1 MSTKEIQEKIVENM
15 RRWQKIENASVASTG
30 KVIEKTENPIVRLV
44 MEIIQRDSQMHY
56 RVQEMI
62 ADSLTTKTMQLT
74 PDELADVWTMIEKH
88 IELEKK
94 TVAFAEEALAALK
107 GKKMV
112 VQEYLL
118 QYLLED
124 ENKHN
129 HLLESLETIKKGM
142 YPYG

>member
-1 MSTKEIQEKIVENM
+1 MSTKEVQEAIVDNM

-30 KVIEKTENPIVRLV
+30 KVIEKTNNPIVRIV

-62 ADSLTTKTMQLT
+62 ADSLESKTMALN
-74 PDELADVWTMIEKH
+74 PDELAEVWTMIENH

-94 TVAFAEEALAALK
+94 TVELAEEALAALK

-118 QYLLED
+118 HYLLED
-124 ENKHN
+124 EEKHN
-129 HLLESLETIKKGM
+129 HILDQLGVIKKGM

>member
-1 MSTKEIQEKIVENM
+1 MTTKEIQEKIVDNM

-30 KVIEKTENPIVRLV
+30 KVIEKTENAVVRMI

-56 RVQEMI
+56 RIQEMI
-62 ADSLTTKTMQLT
+62 ADSLESKTITLS
-74 PDELADVWTMIEKH
+74 PDELASVWDLIEKH
-88 IELEKK
+88 IQLEKK
-94 TVAFAEEALAALK
+94 TVELATEALTALK

-118 QYLLED
+118 DYLLID
-124 ENKHN
+124 EEKHN
-129 HLLESLETIKKGM
+129 KVLESLETIKKGM